1 MTPLLDKPPY
11 SDRSFPYNTWH
22 MKLICIN
29 DLTAQDIQAIWQLAA
44 NPIRPLQGNV
54 AWSFEGNGIRTRT
67 TFIQAFRELNLS
79 FVELPNLLKTAER
92 ACDLAGYLDP
102 FYDIYVIRDGN
113 HDRLMEFAQAS
124 HRPVVNAMTALGHP
138 CEVLTDA
145 YSIEKTIGPLAN
157 TQITLWGPTTNVF
170 RSWHEL
176 AQVLDFDMVH
186 VCDAQFHEPKDH
198 VRFVEKIDSTTDV
211 VITDSWPSGFENTQ
225 GSLTLDHLAALG
237 QPKLITTPP
246 FHIGQEVA
254 FDPLHYK
261 GFVGYLQKMDLL
273 PVQKAILN
281 YLMAP
286 SM

>member
-1 MTPLLDKPPY
+1 MTPLVDKHPY
-11 SDRSFPYNTWH
+11 SDRSIPSNTWH

-29 DLTAQDIQAIWQLAA
+29 DLTPQDIQAIWQLAA
-44 NPIRPLQGNV
+44 QPIRPLQGNV

-92 ACDLAGYLDP
+92 AGDLAGYLDP
-102 FYDIYVIRDGN
+102 FYDVYVIRDGN
-113 HDRLMEFAQAS
+113 HDRLIEFAQAS
-124 HRPVVNAMTALGHP
+124 HRPVVNAMTSLGHP

-145 YSIEKTIGPLAN
+145 YSIEKNIGPLAN

-176 AQVLDFDMVH
+176 AQVLGFDMVH
-186 VCDAQFHEPKDH
+186 VCDAQFHERKEH
-198 VRFVEKIDSTTDV
+198 VRFVEKIDRATDV
-211 VITDSWPSGFENTQ
+211 LITDSWPSNFENTQ
-225 GSLTLDHLAALG
+225 WSLTLEHLAALG
-237 QPKLITTPP
+237 HPKLLATPP

-261 GFVGYLQKMDLL
+261 GWMGYLQKMDLL
-273 PVQKAILN
+273 PVQKAILSH
-281 YLMAP
+281 LMTP
-286 SM
+286 SI